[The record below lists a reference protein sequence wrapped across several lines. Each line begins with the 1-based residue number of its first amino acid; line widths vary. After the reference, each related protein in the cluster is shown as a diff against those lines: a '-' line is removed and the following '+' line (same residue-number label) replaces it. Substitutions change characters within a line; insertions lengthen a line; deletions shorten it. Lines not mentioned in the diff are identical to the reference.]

1 MSSKSSKPL
10 DCKTHLLQ
18 APLPMAMA
26 QASAHPPLD
35 DTAAMA
41 LALDDATAAETT
53 KTLDDD
59 ALELVFAHLHWEA
72 LLLGAAR
79 CADRSWRAA
88 AKRVSARRHREI
100 VDALARRPSASRQR
114 HVDDARRAA
123 SALYGLPTAAVAE
136 RCARWFSCDADDEDV
151 SREAFALLSARRD
164 DAATYANFNPME
176 EATEVLSFIRD
187 VLAKRRARSAF
198 HLRLE
203 GTGGAR
209 SSQGTACADAA
220 ATRRACDAFHDDVLA
235 GFSFSDRA
243 LAVSKLAGPIG
254 AARGFLRVFAGLH
267 DAVGG
272 AAHVHHL
279 RPLDGPAK
287 VTLVLDRARL
297 LLGFEWDRAD
307 VRAARAPLCFFA
319 RVQDLV

>member
-1 MSSKSSKPL
+1 
-10 DCKTHLLQ
+10 
-18 APLPMAMA
+18 MA
-26 QASAHPPLD
+26 QASARPPLS
-35 DTAAMA
+35 TAAMA
-41 LALDDATAAETT
+41 LALDDATATETT

-136 RCARWFSCDADDEDV
+136 RCARWFSRDADDQDV
-151 SREAFALLSARRD
+151 SREAFALAAARGD
-164 DAATYANFNPME
+164 GAATYADVLADIE
-176 EATEVLSFIRD
+176 EAQEVAIFVRD

>member
-1 MSSKSSKPL
+1 
-10 DCKTHLLQ
+10 
-18 APLPMAMA
+18 MA
-26 QASAHPPLD
+26 QASARPPLS
-35 DTAAMA
+35 TAAMA
-41 LALDDATAAETT
+41 LALDDATATETT

-59 ALELVFAHLHWEA
+59 ALELVFAHLHWET

-136 RCARWFSCDADDEDV
+136 RCARWFSRDADDEDV
-151 SREAFALLSARRD
+151 SREAFELLSARRD

-176 EATEVLSFIRD
+176 EAAEVLSFIRD

>member
-1 MSSKSSKPL
+1 M
-10 DCKTHLLQ
+10 
-18 APLPMAMA
+18 
-26 QASAHPPLD
+26 
-35 DTAAMA
+35 
-41 LALDDATAAETT
+41 
-53 KTLDDD
+53 
-59 ALELVFAHLHWEA
+59 
-72 LLLGAAR
+72 
-79 CADRSWRAA
+79 
-88 AKRVSARRHREI
+88 
-100 VDALARRPSASRQR
+100 
-114 HVDDARRAA
+114 
-123 SALYGLPTAAVAE
+123 
-136 RCARWFSCDADDEDV
+136 
-151 SREAFALLSARRD
+151 SREAFELLSARRD

-176 EATEVLSFIRD
+176 EAAEVLSFIRD